1 MQLDLGNNI
10 RKLRHRD
17 KRTQETLAEAL
28 GVTSQAVSRWEAG
41 GSYPDMNLIP
51 SIANYF
57 GVTIDELFGYQN
69 DRESRIN
76 ILVTQIQAMKWK
88 NNGIDA
94 SLNETIALARNAL
107 VEFPGNERLMVC
119 LASVLYTA
127 GYSRYGEHH
136 LTDSEGYDIYDTQR
150 HRRYAEWTEAVTL
163 YEKALLTL
171 EDGDFRRVAVG
182 ELMQLYVNMGMYEK
196 SHALAEK
203 APSIYSTK
211 EYMRICACDGKERV
225 QAYGQAILGM
235 LHASAV
241 LMVQDVLAAK
251 QNMTLPDKISS
262 VQGAIRLLD
271 AVCTDGNYGEHNR
284 LIARMYTLLSLYL
297 WLDGKHDE
305 AFEALDQSLNHFRQF
320 ENLCTKEK
328 PVYTAPLLRLV
339 KMDFSRSPI
348 PNPSEPDTTAV
359 SLYEAWPWWHV
370 EEETQVKQ
378 EMQADPRWDAWVART
393 QGMDR

>member
-10 RKLRHRD
+10 RQLRHRD
-17 KRTQETLAEAL
+17 KRTQEAVADAL

-57 GVTIDELFGYQN
+57 GVTIDELFGYHN
-69 DRESRIN
+69 ERESKIN
-76 ILVTQIQAMKWK
+76 ALVSQIQAMKWK

-94 SLNETIALARNAL
+94 NLNESIAFARNAL

-136 LTDSEGYDIYDTQR
+136 LTDSDGYDIYDTQR
-150 HRRYAEWTEAVTL
+150 HRGYAEWTEAVTL

-171 EDGDFRRVAVG
+171 EDGEFRRVAVG

-196 SHALAEK
+196 SHALAEQ
-203 APSIYSTK
+203 APGIYSTK

-241 LMVQDVLAAK
+241 LMVKDVLAAK
-251 QNMTLPDKISS
+251 QNMAVSEKIRGI
-262 VQGAIRLLD
+262 QGAIQLFD
-271 AVCTDGNYGEHNR
+271 TICTDGNFGEHNR
-284 LIARMYTLLSLYL
+284 LIARMYTQLSLYF
-297 WLDGKHDE
+297 WLDGRQDE
-305 AFEALDQSLNHFRQF
+305 AFEALDLSLNHFRQF
-320 ENLCTKEK
+320 EELCTMEN
-328 PVYTAPLLRLV
+328 PSYTAPLLRQV
-339 KMDFSRSPI
+339 KVDFSRSPI
-348 PNPSEPDTTAV
+348 PNPSESNTTAA
-359 SLYEAWPWWHV
+359 SLYNDWPWWSV
-370 EEETQVKQ
+370 EEETQVRQ
-378 EMQADPRWDAWVART
+378 EIQADPRWDAWVRKCNHS
-393 QGMDR
+393 Q

>member
-1 MQLDLGNNI
+1 
-10 RKLRHRD
+10 
-17 KRTQETLAEAL
+17 
-28 GVTSQAVSRWEAG
+28 
-41 GSYPDMNLIP
+41 
-51 SIANYF
+51 
-57 GVTIDELFGYQN
+57 
-69 DRESRIN
+69 
-76 ILVTQIQAMKWK
+76 
-88 NNGIDA
+88 
-94 SLNETIALARNAL
+94 
-107 VEFPGNERLMVC
+107 
-119 LASVLYTA
+119 
-127 GYSRYGEHH
+127 
-136 LTDSEGYDIYDTQR
+136 
-150 HRRYAEWTEAVTL
+150 
-163 YEKALLTL
+163 
-171 EDGDFRRVAVG
+171 
-182 ELMQLYVNMGMYEK
+182 MQLYVNMGMYEK

-328 PVYTAPLLRLV
+328 PVYTAPLLRQV

>member
-1 MQLDLGNNI
+1 MQLNLGNNI
-10 RKLRHRD
+10 RNLRRRD
-17 KRTQETLAEAL
+17 KKTQEALSEAL
-28 GVTSQAVSRWEAG
+28 GVTPQAVSRWEAG

-69 DRESRIN
+69 QRENRIDS
-76 ILVTQIQAMKWK
+76 LVSQIQSMKGK
-88 NNGIDA
+88 NNGADVN
-94 SLNETIALARNAL
+94 LNNTIALARNAL

-136 LTDSEGYDIYDTQR
+136 LTDSEGYDVYDTRR
-150 HRRYAEWTEAVTL
+150 HRGYAEWMEAVTL

-182 ELMQLYVNMGMYEK
+182 ELTQLYVNLGMYEK
-196 SHALAEK
+196 SRTLAEN

-241 LMVQDVLAAK
+241 LIVQDVLAVK
-251 QNMTLPDKISS
+251 QNMTVPEKINGL
-262 VQGAIRLLD
+262 QGAIRLFD

-284 LIARMYTLLSLYL
+284 LIARIYTLLSLYL
-297 WLDGKHDE
+297 WLDGKQDE
-305 AFEALDQSLNHFRQF
+305 AFAALDRSLAHFRMF
-320 ENLCTKEK
+320 EKLCAKED
-328 PVYTAPLLRLV
+328 PSYTAPLLRQLPV
-339 KMDFSRSPI
+339 DFSRSTI
-348 PNPSEPDTTAV
+348 PNPSEPDTTAI
-359 SLYEAWPWWHV
+359 SLYKDWPWWHV
-370 EEETQVKQ
+370 PEAEAVKAQ
-378 EMQADPRWDAWVART
+378 MQADPRWDLWVSKIH
-393 QGMDR
+393 G

>member
-1 MQLDLGNNI
+1 MQLNLGNNI
-10 RKLRHRD
+10 RELRRRN
-17 KRTQETLAEAL
+17 KITQETVADAL

-51 SIANYF
+51 SIANFF
-57 GVTIDELFGYQN
+57 GVTIDELFGYHN
-69 DRESRIN
+69 ERESRIN
-76 ILVTQIQAMKWK
+76 ALVSQLQEMKQR
-88 NNGIDA
+88 NNGADTNLDEA
-94 SLNETIALARNAL
+94 IALARNAL

-136 LTDSEGYDIYDTQR
+136 LTDSEGYDIYDTRR
-150 HRRYAEWTEAVTL
+150 HREYAEWGEAVTL

-171 EDGDFRRVAVG
+171 EDGEFRRVAVG
-182 ELMQLYVNMGMYEK
+182 ELLQLYVNMGLYEK
-196 SHALAEK
+196 SRALAEK
-203 APSIYSTK
+203 APGIYSTK

-251 QNMTLPDKISS
+251 QNMTVSEKINGI
-262 VQGAIRLLD
+262 QCAIRLFD

-284 LIARMYTLLSLYL
+284 LIARMYTQLSLYL

-305 AFEALDQSLNHFRQF
+305 AFEALDRSLGHFRQF
-320 ENLCTKEK
+320 EELCAREE
-328 PVYTAPLLRLV
+328 PSYTAPLLRQV
-339 KMDFSRSPI
+339 KVDFSRSPI

-359 SLYEAWPWWHV
+359 SLYKAWPWWSV
-370 EEETQVKQ
+370 EEEAQVRQ
-378 EMQADPRWDAWVART
+378 EIQADPRWAAWVAKTHMVR
-393 QGMDR
+393 